1 MYIKSAMKNLDAIV
15 PELATYIPNHNQ
27 SDKAISEVS
36 VGWHI
41 EHCLL
46 VIKQITATVAQSDP
60 SLFKSKFNLK
70 RFFYF
75 LFKSFPRGK
84 AKAPRVVIPSD
95 EITLEALQASLTNTY
110 QAITYLKDCEEQQY
124 FMHPFFGQLNKK
136 QTIKFL
142 AIHTK
147 HHLKIIRDI
156 LK

>member
-1 MYIKSAMKNLDAIV
+1 MKNLDALM
-15 PELATYIPNHNQ
+15 PELANYIPNFNQ
-27 SDKAISEVS
+27 SNKSISEVT

-46 VIKQITATVAQSDP
+46 VIKQITSTVAQSEP
-60 SLFKSKFNLK
+60 KLYKSKFNMS
-70 RFFYF
+70 RFFVF
-75 LFKSFPRGK
+75 LSKTIPRGK
-84 AKAPRVVIPSD
+84 AQAPKVVIPTE
-95 EITLEALQASLTNTY
+95 EITLDSLKASLANTY
-110 QAITYLKDCEEQQY
+110 QAITYLKDCEEHQY

-142 AIHTK
+142 AIHTE

>member
-1 MYIKSAMKNLDAIV
+1 MKNLDAIL
-15 PELATYIPNHNQ
+15 PELANYIADYNQ
-27 SDKAISEVS
+27 SNHAISEAS

-41 EHCLL
+41 EHSLL
-46 VIKQITATVAQSDP
+46 VIKQVTATVAQSEP
-60 SLFKSKFNLK
+60 KLYKSKFNVK
-70 RFFYF
+70 RFIVF
-75 LFKSFPRGK
+75 LTKTIPRGK
-84 AKAPRVVIPSD
+84 AKAPKVVIPSE
-95 EITLEALQASLTNTY
+95 EITVDLLQESLKNTY
-110 QAITYLKDCEEQQY
+110 QAITYLKDCEANQY

>member
-1 MYIKSAMKNLDAIV
+1 MKNLDAIV
-15 PELATYIPNHNQ
+15 PELATYIPKYNE
-27 SDKAISEVS
+27 SKTAISEAA

-46 VIKQITATVAQSDP
+46 VIKKITSTVAQSDP
-60 SLFKSKFNLK
+60 VLFKSKFNLA
-70 RFFYF
+70 RFTYF
-75 LFKSFPRGK
+75 LTKNFPRGK
-84 AKAPRVVIPSD
+84 AKAPKVVIPTD
-95 EITLEALQASLTNTY
+95 EITLETLQESLKNTY
-110 QAITYLKDCEEQQY
+110 QAITYLKDCEANQY

-142 AIHTK
+142 EIHTE